1 MQIVYKNKRL
11 ENVLIGINALAAAVV
26 AASFVMLFGFA
37 KPLLPASILYGV
49 QFVLLCVFIVEK
61 IIRLFNSV
69 SMRDFLR
76 GNWFEAPLLIGL
88 GIAVFGAGRWFGKA
102 APAEVQH
109 IAVGIY
115 LVLQVVTKL
124 CRTTVNLAASGRNP
138 TRTLIASFLVLIIS
152 GAGLLMLPKASA
164 AGKENLSFVD
174 ALFTATSATCV
185 TGLIVKNTGEDFSM
199 MGQLII
205 LTLIQLGGL
214 GIVVFG
220 AVFALLLGQ
229 ALSLRESVAMQD
241 LLSART
247 LGRISRIIAFIFVGT
262 LLIEAIGAVSMF
274 GMWDEVPSRV
284 GNLQEQWFCSIF
296 HSISAFCNA
305 GFSLF
310 SDSMVSYNRS
320 WQVYLVMAPL
330 IILGGLGFGVHYDL
344 FNIAAERV
352 KRFFKGWFNK
362 EYRFSREAPKRMGL
376 QTKIVLSVSAC
387 LIVLGTLAI
396 LLFERYA
403 SPVRSQMPEPS
414 TPATMGISNEASGSN
429 PAKNPGVLGALFQS
443 ITARTAGFNTV
454 DISALSASSKI
465 ILILFMFVGGSPGS
479 TAGGIKTVTL
489 AVVIMT
495 AVAAL
500 RKRQEVEIFRRS
512 VRIVVV
518 GRAITV
524 MLLFV
529 VVLFGATLA
538 LSITESANGFTMSEI
553 MFEAGSALGTV
564 GLTTG
569 ITPSL
574 TIVGKLIIIVVIFV
588 GRLGPLTL
596 LAALTFNLKPV
607 KYNYPDE
614 AIIVG

>member
-1 MQIVYKNKRL
+1 MRIVYKNKRL
-11 ENVLIGINALAAAVV
+11 EKILIGVNALTAAVV
-26 AASFVMLFGFA
+26 AASFVMLFGFD
-37 KPLLPASILYGV
+37 KPLVPAPILYGV
-49 QFVLLCVFIVEK
+49 QVVLLCVFITEK
-61 IIRLFNSV
+61 ILRLFNVV
-69 SMRDFLR
+69 SARDFWR
-76 GNWFEAPLLIGL
+76 GNWFEAPFLIAL

-102 APAEVQH
+102 SPAEVRH
-109 IAVGIY
+109 FAVGIY
-115 LVLQVVTKL
+115 LVLQVVTKV

-138 TRTLIASFLVLIIS
+138 TWTLIASFLVLIIS
-152 GAGLLMLPKASA
+152 GAGLLMLPRASA
-164 AGKENLSFVD
+164 GENASFVD

-185 TGLIVKNTGEDFSM
+185 TGLIVRDTGKDFSL

-205 LTLIQLGGL
+205 LSLIQLGGL

-262 LLIEAIGAVSMF
+262 LLIEAAGAVSMF
-274 GMWDEVPSRV
+274 GMWDKVPGKV
-284 GNLQEQWFCSIF
+284 GNLQQQWFCSIF

-305 GFSLF
+305 GFCLF

-320 WQVYLVMAPL
+320 WQVYLVMVPL

-344 FNIAAERV
+344 FNIASERV
-352 KRFFKGWFNK
+352 KRFFKGLFNK

-387 LIVLGTLAI
+387 LIVLGALAI

-403 SPVRSQMPEPS
+403 SPVRRQTPEPFA
-414 TPATMGISNEASGSN
+414 PATMGISNGASGSDSTN
-429 PAKNPGVLGALFQS
+429 NPGILGALFQS
-443 ITARTAGFNTV
+443 VTARTAGFNTV
-454 DISALSASSKI
+454 NVSALSASSRF
-465 ILILFMFVGGSPGS
+465 ILILLMFIGGSPGS

-495 AVAAL
+495 AIAAL
-500 RKRQEVEIFRRS
+500 RKRQEVEMFKRS

-524 MLLFV
+524 TLLFV
-529 VVLFGATLA
+529 AVLFGATLA
-538 LSITESANGFTMSEI
+538 LSITENSSGFTMSEI

-569 ITPSL
+569 ITPFL
-574 TIVGKLIIIVVIFV
+574 TTVGKLIIIAVMLI

>member
-1 MQIVYKNKRL
+1 MQINYKNKRL
-11 ENVLIGINALAAAVV
+11 EKVLIGVNALTAAVV
-26 AASFVMLFGFA
+26 AASFVALFGFDE
-37 KPLLPASILYGV
+37 PLLPAGILYTV
-49 QFVLLCVFIVEK
+49 QAALLCVFIAEK
-61 IIRLFNSV
+61 IIRLFNAV
-69 SMRDFLR
+69 SMREFWR
-76 GNWFEAPLLIGL
+76 GNWFEVPLLLAL
-88 GIAVFGAGRWFGKA
+88 GIALLGAGRWFGRTDPTA
-102 APAEVQH
+102 VRH
-109 IAVGIY
+109 FAVGIY
-115 LVLQVVTKL
+115 LVLQVVAKL
-124 CRTTVNLAASGRNP
+124 CRTSVNLAASGKSP

-164 AGKENLSFVD
+164 PDAKNLSFVD

-185 TGLIVKNTGEDFSM
+185 TGLIVKNTGEDFSL
-199 MGQLII
+199 MGKLII
-205 LTLIQLGGL
+205 LSLIQLGGL
-214 GIVVFG
+214 GIVMFG

-247 LGRISRIIAFIFVGT
+247 LSRIGNMIAFIFVGT
-262 LLIEAIGAVSMF
+262 ILIEAVGAVSIF
-274 GMWDEVPSRV
+274 GMWGDRV
-284 GNLQEQWFCSIF
+284 DNVQQQWFCSIF

-310 SDSMVSYNRS
+310 EDSFRGYNKRPE
-320 WQVYLVMAPL
+320 VFVVICPL
-330 IILGGLGFGVHYDL
+330 IILGGLGFGVLYDL
-344 FNIAAERV
+344 VNIAADRV
-352 KRFFKGWFNK
+352 KRFYKRRFNK
-362 EYRFSREAPKRMGL
+362 RYSFSMEAPKRMRL
-376 QTKIVLSVSAC
+376 QTKIVLSVSAF
-387 LIVLGTLAI
+387 LIVSGMLAI

-403 SPVRSQMPEPS
+403 GKSGSAEEPS
-414 TPATMGISNEASGSN
+414 
-429 PAKNPGVLGALFQS
+429 VLGALFQS
-443 ITARTAGFNTV
+443 ITARTAGFNTIDV
-454 DISALSASSKI
+454 SALSVSSKF
-465 ILILFMFVGGSPGS
+465 ILILLMFVGGSPGS

-495 AVAAL
+495 VIAAL
-500 RKRQEVEIFRRS
+500 RKRQEVEMFKRS

-524 MLLFV
+524 TLLFV
-529 VVLFGATLA
+529 AVLFGATLA
-538 LSITESANGFTMSEI
+538 LSITESANDFNMSEI

-574 TIVGKLIIIVVIFV
+574 TTAGKVIIIVVIFV

-607 KYNYPDE
+607 RYNYPDE